1 MRSGAVKEHS
11 AESKGFSEEY
21 EVRKKQQVLTAAELL
36 HFMDTRDCRL
46 LFVNIGKSFLRFDQ
60 RPGRKSPLLQPLLLL
75 SCKSAFIYA
84 LFGAFRG
91 FQDEGLE
98 AIQRGL
104 STLKDMAHDI
114 GEVSILLPL

>member
-11 AESKGFSEEY
+11 AESKAFSEEY

-46 LFVNIGKSFLRFDQ
+46 LFINIGKSFLRFDQ

-75 SCKSAFIYA
+75 SCKSFMLCLV
-84 LFGAFRG
+84 LFVGSRMRDWRRYSGA
-91 FQDEGLE
+91 
-98 AIQRGL
+98 
-104 STLKDMAHDI
+104 
-114 GEVSILLPL
+114 